1 MNRIYWGTDQISML
15 TDHLD
20 ATSHSHYMI
29 QFFLG
34 IDEELVIK
42 VMDQKIICPC
52 VIVNKNVKHSFRT
65 NNMLHITCLIEPVSN
80 LAVQLMNLLQD
91 KEYYIFNDIAV
102 NKMRQAA
109 QRMIASYDIETYQ
122 MFMDSFLECCGVTL
136 EQPKY
141 DDRIVELIGMLE
153 NCTCENHVIEQYASE
168 LALSSSRLSHLFR
181 EQVGIPLK
189 NYLLLHQLEHAF
201 LDLLAGKKITEAA
214 MNAGFDSP
222 SHFAA
227 TVKKMMGLPARST
240 IKDSEFLKV
249 Y

>member
-34 IDEELVIK
+34 ISEDLLIK
-42 VMDQKIICPC
+42 VADKKFSCPGI
-52 VIVNKNVKHSFRT
+52 IVNKNVKHSFRT
-65 NNMLHITCLIEPVSN
+65 NNMLHITCLFEPVSD
-80 LAVQLMNLLQD
+80 LAVQLTNLLQD
-91 KEYYIFNDIAV
+91 KEYYIFNDTDV
-102 NKMRQAA
+102 KKLRQSA
-109 QRMIASYDIETYQ
+109 QHMIVAYDKEAYQ
-122 MFMDSFLECCGVTL
+122 MFMDTFRECCGITL
-136 EQPKY
+136 ELPKY
-141 DDRIVELIGMLE
+141 DERIVQLIDILRK
-153 NCTCENHVIEQYASE
+153 CTCENHMIERYANE
-168 LALSSSRLSHLFR
+168 LAISSSRLSHLFR

-227 TVKKMMGLPARST
+227 TVKRMMGLPARST